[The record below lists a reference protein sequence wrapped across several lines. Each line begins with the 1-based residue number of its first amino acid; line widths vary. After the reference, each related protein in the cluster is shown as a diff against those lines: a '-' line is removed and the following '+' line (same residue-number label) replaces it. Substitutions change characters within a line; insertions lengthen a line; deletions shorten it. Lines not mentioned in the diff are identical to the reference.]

1 MLRLFVICVALALC
15 ACADN
20 EAKQLGKIR
29 DEICACKTSK
39 CAEAALQR
47 VPKPKG
53 NTPATPRAQHVAREM
68 MDCLAELYESERPTQ
83 DPDAEEPTV
92 PNVISAPG
100 TK

>member
-1 MLRLFVICVALALC
+1 MLRLFVICVALAVC

-20 EAKQLGKIR
+20 DAKRLETIR

-39 CAEAALQR
+39 CAEAALDR

-53 NTPATPRAQHVAREM
+53 NTPASPRAQKVARQM
-68 MDCLAELYESERPTQ
+68 MDCLAELYERERPTQ
-83 DPDAEEPTV
+83 DPDAEEP
-92 PNVISAPG
+92 NVITAPG

>member
-1 MLRLFVICVALALC
+1 MLRLFVICVALAIC

-20 EAKQLGKIR
+20 EAKQLEKIR

-39 CAEAALQR
+39 CAEAALDR

-53 NTPATPRAQHVAREM
+53 NTPATPRAQHLARQM
-68 MDCLAELYESERPTQ
+68 IDCISELYDKERPTQ
-83 DPDAEEPTV
+83 DPDAEDPDVVT
-92 PNVISAPG
+92 APG